1 MRLVQQ
7 PLLIAEHKL
16 MQGGFGPTLHQAS
29 RV

>member
-7 PLLIAEHKL
+7 PLLIAERKL
-16 MQGGFGPTLHQAS
+16 MQGGFRPTLHQAN